1 MRDNK
6 SDFIPLL
13 MYLIASFVL
22 PFVSLL
28 YYIKYSSIVSLIAL
42 IINAVAF
49 VVILVCFIIY
59 QFNLKKGDKK

>member
-1 MRDNK
+1 MRDNN
-6 SDFIPLL
+6 SNFIPML
-13 MYLIASFVL
+13 MYLIAAFVL

-28 YYIKYSSIVSLIAL
+28 YYIKYASLVSLIAL

-59 QFNLKKGDKK
+59 QCNLKKRR